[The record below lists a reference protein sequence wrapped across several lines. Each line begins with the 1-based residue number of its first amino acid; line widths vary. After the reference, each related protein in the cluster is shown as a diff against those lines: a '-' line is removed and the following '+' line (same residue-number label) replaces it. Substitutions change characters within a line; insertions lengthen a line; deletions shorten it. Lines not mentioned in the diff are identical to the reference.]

1 MYNITLINR
10 QGITMEN
17 LLDNIDN
24 YATKIVELVSKEG
37 YAFTTA
43 AVSTLYKSKVE
54 LASHFMHKF
63 MDERFKIRLQDF
75 ICEEERLSDRSK
87 KKFYEDIDNEKIN
100 ILFDLLEKARTTTY
114 DLHAKILAK
123 LYSRLF
129 QNGKLDYYEHA
140 LLANINSLSD
150 LDFMYFH
157 NLVKNKPKS
166 PLMTSDDCEYIAI
179 NKFIQIGI
187 LSKSGSTYLGG
198 DGSGKLPIDFQ
209 INDFSK
215 NLFKT
220 LDLIMPSCNIQE

>member
-1 MYNITLINR
+1 M
-10 QGITMEN
+10 
-17 LLDNIDN
+17 LLLKLQHPRYISQK
-24 YATKIVELVSKEG
+24 A
-37 YAFTTA
+37 
-43 AVSTLYKSKVE
+43 E
-54 LASHFMHKF
+54 LASHFAHRF

-75 ICEEERLSDRSK
+75 AHEEERSSDRSK
-87 KKFYEDIDNEKIN
+87 KKFYEDIDNNKIN

-123 LYSRLF
+123 LYSRLL

-166 PLMTSDDCEYIAI
+166 PLMTNDDCEYIAI

-187 LSKSGSTYLGG
+187 LSKSGLTHFGG
-198 DGSGKLPIDFQ
+198 DENGKLPIDFQ

-215 NLFKT
+215 NLFET
-220 LDLIMPSCNIQE
+220 LELIKPSYNIQK

>member
-1 MYNITLINR
+1 
-10 QGITMEN
+10 MEN
-17 LLDNIDN
+17 LLDNIGD
-24 YATKIVELVSKEG
+24 YTTEIVELASKEG
-37 YAFTTA
+37 YALIKA
-43 AVSTLYKSKVE
+43 AASTLYKSKVE
-54 LASHFMHKF
+54 VASHFMHRF
-63 MDERFKIRLQDF
+63 MEERFKIRLQDF
-75 ICEEERLSDRSK
+75 IYEEERLSDRSK

-100 ILFDLLEKARTTTY
+100 IIFDLLEKARTTTY

-187 LSKSGSTYLGG
+187 LSKSGLTHLGG
-198 DGSGKLPIDFQ
+198 DENGKLPIDFQ
-209 INDFSK
+209 INDFTK
-215 NLFKT
+215 NLFET
-220 LDLIMPSCNIQE
+220 LELIMPSCNIQK

>member
-1 MYNITLINR
+1 
-10 QGITMEN
+10 MEN
-17 LLDNIDN
+17 LLDNIGD
-24 YATKIVELVSKEG
+24 YATEIVELASKEG
-37 YAFTTA
+37 YALIKA
-43 AVSTLYKSKVE
+43 ASSTLHKSKVE
-54 LASHFMHKF
+54 VASHFIHRF
-63 MDERFKIRLQDF
+63 MDERFKIRLHDF
-75 ICEEERLSDRSK
+75 IYEEERLSDRSK

-187 LSKSGSTYLGG
+187 LSKSGSTNLGG
-198 DGSGKLPIDFQ
+198 DGNGKLPIDFQ

-215 NLFKT
+215 NLFET
-220 LDLIMPSCNIQE
+220 LELIMPSCNIQK

>member
-1 MYNITLINR
+1 
-10 QGITMEN
+10 MEN
-17 LLDNIDN
+17 LLDNIGD
-24 YATKIVELVSKEG
+24 YTTEIVELASKES
-37 YAFTTA
+37 YALIKA
-43 AVSTLYKSKVE
+43 AASTLYKSKVE
-54 LASHFMHKF
+54 VVSHFMHSF

-75 ICEEERLSDRSK
+75 IHEEERSSDRSK
-87 KKFYEDIDNEKIN
+87 KKFYEDIDNNNIN

-123 LYSRLF
+123 LYGRLF

-150 LDFMYFH
+150 LDFMYFY

-187 LSKSGSTYLGG
+187 LSKSGLTHLGG
-198 DGSGKLPIDFQ
+198 DGNGKLPIDFQ

-215 NLFKT
+215 NLFET
-220 LDLIMPSCNIQE
+220 LELIMPSCNIQK